1 MKILIVEDNATNRL
15 MLSSLLQSYAQ
26 ENQLSFEIS
35 EAKDGAIAVQKCT
48 SEYYDFVFMDINM
61 PNMNGIEA
69 SKKIRELNEK
79 SMIIAVSTSDDIDQR
94 REILN
99 SGAEDYISKPIDV
112 DVFKSRMKN
121 YLSLLEA
128 RQNKVTTSAR
138 FINLFSNEIYNR
150 HTTFLLDSEDALA
163 EFWEFFL
170 LNVRDKSNDLSDVVR
185 VIVDIVDRQ
194 MKLAPTNKLYIE
206 ESENKQYFTL
216 INIDILPQKV
226 IELIVQKNGLESG
239 YKLTNSKI
247 SFELF
252 KTKEISKEQEQP
264 HVVEEKQV
272 QSVSTSQEPQ
282 ETQEVEVMQSR
293 ELEVQDYLDEEDLID
308 LEEFVSK
315 LNSVMLIVGY
325 GDVMAEDVSEI
336 CTNLERVSAILSSYS
351 EVYPISVALAD
362 LAQDMSSHVEEF
374 TQNSEALGPMCKAF
388 ATDLANWVEQSFHT
402 GSPSADFMNDTIVVN
417 CQTIGSML
425 KMNEESVGGEDDF
438 DDIFDF

>member
-15 MLSSLLQSYAQ
+15 MLSSLLQSYAN
-26 ENQLSFEIS
+26 ENQLTFDIT
-35 EAKDGAIAVQKCT
+35 EAEDGVVAVEKCT
-48 SEYYDFVFMDINM
+48 VVQYDLVFMDINM

-69 SKKIRELNEK
+69 SKKIREINEK
-79 SMIIAVSTSDDIDQR
+79 TMIIAVSTSDDIDQR

-121 YLSLLEA
+121 YISLLEA
-128 RQNKVTTSAR
+128 RQNKITSSTR

-170 LNVRDKSNDLSDVVR
+170 LSIEEKSNDLSDVVR
-185 VIVDIVDRQ
+185 VIVDIVERQ
-194 MKLAPTNKLYIE
+194 MKLSPTNKLFIE
-206 ESENKQYFTL
+206 ESETKQYFTL
-216 INIDILPQKV
+216 INIDILPQQV
-226 IELIVQKNGLESG
+226 IELIIKKNGIENA

-252 KTKEISKEQEQP
+252 KAKKEQKNKEASKP
-264 HVVEEKQV
+264 VVEEV
-272 QSVSTSQEPQ
+272 QNIP
-282 ETQEVEVMQSR
+282 ETQEIKEVEVMQSKA
-293 ELEVQDYLDEEDLID
+293 LEVQDYLDEDDLLD
-308 LEEFVSK
+308 LEEFVTK

-325 GDVMAEDVSEI
+325 GDVMPEDVSEI
-336 CTNLERVSAILSSYS
+336 CNNLERVSGILSSYS
-351 EVYPISVALAD
+351 EVYPIAVALAD